1 MPYTPNVIYLL
12 SCNQCNVQYA
22 GKTTSPLHKR
32 INLNRGAT
40 SGCEYVIKY
49 FKDVC
54 NGASVQI
61 IGVFPGN
68 RETRLD
74 REDYWIQTLRTSYT
88 NGLNERKRKASQIY
102 QLDVH
107 FSLFQ
112 GQDKDQPD
120 VEITP
125 ILITLKT
132 WNPYVTV
139 FITTLLIILKMIS
152 IIYKYV

>member
-1 MPYTPNVIYLL
+1 M
-12 SCNQCNVQYA
+12 
-22 GKTTSPLHKR
+22 
-32 INLNRGAT
+32 
-40 SGCEYVIKY
+40 KY

-88 NGLNERKRKASQIY
+88 NGLNERKRKGGQIY

-107 FSLFQ
+107 FSLLQ

-139 FITTLLIILKMIS
+139 LITTLLIILKMIS
-152 IIYKYV
+152 IIYKYF